1 MTVVA
6 TDTQSLSNWLKYEEE
21 PSLGLCHEVVTI
33 NQAASTALVTGTVLG
48 KVTADGKYKVAVET
62 AIDGSKVADAIYI
75 GSVLGK
81 DTQTVAAATDTKILV
96 LKRGKAIVSK
106 GALLLDATYND
117 DVKKNAVYASLEA
130 LAIFVQPTI

>member
-6 TDTQSLSNWLKYEEE
+6 TDTPRLSGWLKYEEE

-33 NQAASTALVTGTVLG
+33 NEASAKTLVTGTVLG
-48 KVTADGKYKVAVET
+48 KVTVGGKYKVAVET
-62 AIDGSKVADAIYI
+62 ASDGSKVADAIYI
-75 GSVLGK
+75 GNVLGN

-106 GALLLDATYND
+106 GALLLDSTYDND
-117 DVKKNAVYASLEA
+117 AKKNAVYASLEA
-130 LAIFVQPTI
+130 LEIFVQPTI

>member
-6 TDTQSLSNWLKYEEE
+6 TDTQRLSNWLKYEEE

-33 NQAASTALVTGTVLG
+33 NEAAAKALVTGTVLG
-48 KVTADGKYKVAVET
+48 KVTVGGKYKVAVET
-62 AIDGSKVADAIYI
+62 ASDGSKVADAIYI
-75 GSVLGK
+75 GNVLGN

-106 GALLLDATYND
+106 GNLLLDSTYDND
-117 DVKKNAVYASLEA
+117 AKKNAVYASLEA
-130 LAIFVQPTI
+130 LEIFVQPTI

>member
-6 TDTQSLSNWLKYEEE
+6 TGTQKLSNWLKYEEE

-33 NQAASTALVTGTVLG
+33 NEAAQTALVTGTVLG

-75 GSVLGK
+75 GSVLGN

-106 GALLLDATYND
+106 GNLLLGSTYDTDA
-117 DVKKNAVYASLEA
+117 KKNAVYASLEA

>member
-1 MTVVA
+1 MAIVGI
-6 TDTQSLSNWLKYEEE
+6 DTQRLSNWLKYEEE

-33 NQAASTALVTGTVLG
+33 NEAAATALVTGAVLG

-75 GSVLGK
+75 GSVLGN

-106 GALLLDATYND
+106 GNLLLNSTYND
-117 DVKKNAVYASLEA
+117 DAKKNAVYASLEA
-130 LAIFVQPTI
+130 LEIFVQPTI

>member
-6 TDTQSLSNWLKYEEE
+6 TDTQRVSNWLKYEEE

-33 NQAASTALVTGTVLG
+33 NEAAETALVTGTVLG
-48 KVTADGKYKVAVET
+48 KVTAGGKYKVAVET
-62 AIDGSKVADAIYI
+62 AVDGSKVADAIYI
-75 GSVLGK
+75 GNVLGN

-106 GALLLDATYND
+106 GALLLDSTYND
-117 DVKKNAVYASLEA
+117 NTKKNAVYASLEA
-130 LAIFVQPTI
+130 LEIFVQPTI

>member
-6 TDTQSLSNWLKYEEE
+6 TDTQRLSNWLKYEEE

-33 NQAASTALVTGTVLG
+33 NQAAETALVTGTVLG
-48 KVTADGKYKVAVET
+48 KVTAGGKYKVAVET
-62 AIDGSKVADAIYI
+62 AVDGSKVADAIYI
-75 GSVLGK
+75 GSVLGN

-106 GALLLDATYND
+106 GALLLDSTYD
-117 DVKKNAVYASLEA
+117 SDVKKNAVYASLEA
-130 LAIFVQPTI
+130 LEIFVQPTI

>member
-1 MTVVA
+1 MAIVGI
-6 TDTQSLSNWLKYEEE
+6 DTQRLSNWLKYEDE

-33 NQAASTALVTGTVLG
+33 NEAAATALVTGTVLG

-62 AIDGSKVADAIYI
+62 AVDGSKVADAIYI
-75 GSVLGK
+75 GSVLGN

-106 GALLLDATYND
+106 GNLLLGSTYDTDA
-117 DVKKNAVYASLEA
+117 KKNAVYASLEA
-130 LAIFVQPTI
+130 LQIFVQPTI

>member
-6 TDTQSLSNWLKYEEE
+6 TDTPRLSGWLKYEEE

-33 NQAASTALVTGTVLG
+33 NEASAKTLVTGTVLG
-48 KVTADGKYKVAVET
+48 KVTVGGKYKVAVET
-62 AIDGSKVADAIYI
+62 ASDGSKVADAIYI
-75 GSVLGK
+75 GNVLGN

-106 GALLLDATYND
+106 GALLLDSTYDND
-117 DVKKNAVYASLEA
+117 AKKNAVYAALEA
-130 LAIFVQPTI
+130 LEIFVQPTI